1 MSRRSI
7 FYERTVIKM
16 NGGFFPVYFLLIIII
31 INAMSEKKRRTTAA
45 VHMKLKRKKGGK
57 VQMTELVKKFIGK
70 EVIIYTMNSSSE
82 QISGTIGEISGDWIT
97 VENMTGGQEI
107 INLEYVTRIR
117 EYPRN
122 KSGKKKAIITD

>member
-7 FYERTVIKM
+7 IYERKVIKM
-16 NGGFFPVYFLLIIII
+16 NGGLYSVYFLFIIII
-31 INAMSEKKRRTTAA
+31 ILAMSAKRRRTAAA

-57 VQMTELVKKFIGK
+57 IQMTELVKKFIGK
-70 EVIIYTMNSSSE
+70 EVIIYTMNSSAE

-97 VENMTGGQEI
+97 VENMNGGQEI

-122 KSGKKKAIITD
+122 KNGKKKSIITD

>member
-7 FYERTVIKM
+7 IYERKVIKM
-16 NGGFFPVYFLLIIII
+16 NGGLYSVYFLFIIII
-31 INAMSEKKRRTTAA
+31 ILVMSAKRRRTAAA

-57 VQMTELVKKFIGK
+57 IQMTELVKKFIGK
-70 EVIIYTMNSSSE
+70 EVIIYTMNSSAE

-97 VENMTGGQEI
+97 VENMNGGQEI

-122 KSGKKKAIITD
+122 KNGKKKSIITD

>member
-7 FYERTVIKM
+7 IYERKVIKM
-16 NGGFFPVYFLLIIII
+16 NGGLYSVYFLFIIII
-31 INAMSEKKRRTTAA
+31 ILAMSAKRRRTAAA

-57 VQMTELVKKFIGK
+57 IQMTELVKKFIGK

-97 VENMTGGQEI
+97 VENMNGGQEI

-122 KSGKKKAIITD
+122 KNGKKKSIITD